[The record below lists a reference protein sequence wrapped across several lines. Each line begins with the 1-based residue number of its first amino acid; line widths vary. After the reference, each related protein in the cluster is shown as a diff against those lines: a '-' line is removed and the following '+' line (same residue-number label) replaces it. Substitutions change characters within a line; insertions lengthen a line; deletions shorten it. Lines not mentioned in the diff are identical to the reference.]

1 MKMGLGS
8 LVTLAACAVF
18 GPSVAGGEVPRPG
31 GDSRPDA
38 VFHELTEEAVFTED
52 GFRDATSAL
61 EGKARR
67 GSPLCPDGLQAY
79 AKSFFPKA
87 VDVKVTPRCRVV
99 AMGRSVIDVNPDS
112 RQRGSGV
119 LNGNFWVVVNSEATN
134 LTDAAELVVMF
145 GSFTGQ
151 IQVTDAAGR
160 IIEILPGSMFTP
172 TWVLPGFLKPHRA
185 FFTGTFR
192 LPFTVH
198 HIAVYLSDHGRLIP
212 VLPDERA
219 LGDPTVRLEV
229 DFD

>member
-8 LVTLAACAVF
+8 LVTLAVFAVF
-18 GPSVAGGEVPRPG
+18 VPSVAVGEASRPG
-31 GDSRPDA
+31 GDSLPDA
-38 VFHELTEEAVFTED
+38 VFYELTEEAVFTED

-67 GSPLCPDGLQAY
+67 GSPLCPNGLQAY
-79 AKSFFPKA
+79 AKKFFPKA

-119 LNGNFWVVVNSEATN
+119 INGNFWVVVNSAATN

-151 IQVTDAAGR
+151 IQVTDEAGR
-160 IIEILPGSMFTP
+160 IIEILPKSTFTP
-172 TWVLPGFLKPHRA
+172 TWVLPGFLKPDRA
-185 FFTGTFR
+185 PFTGTFR

-198 HIAVYLSDHGRLIP
+198 HVAVYLGDHGRLIP